1 MYLRCLSTISL
12 GVGMSDLQLLVCCHY
27 YVMSQPH
34 LPGASPAFTAEY
46 EHCCLA
52 DYYKWLF
59 IVIYFYLKLQYISV
73 ATTMLSYKRPPAYV
87 DTENLF
93 SQLQDDMLITL
104 ITSTL

>member
-1 MYLRCLSTISL
+1 MSCLNLTYQ
-12 GVGMSDLQLLVCCHY
+12 GPAQRLQLN
-27 YVMSQPH
+27 MSIVALQI
-34 LPGASPAFTAEY
+34 TTIT
-46 EHCCLA
+46 
-52 DYYKWLF
+52 
-59 IVIYFYLKLQYISV
+59 IVIYFNLKLQYISV